1 MLDRVGGVSMKN
13 GTVNI
18 FGVVSVLIPL
28 ILSILILN
36 FFLEIVPNEKI
47 QGLPLI
53 LPLFLCPIGAVVG
66 VVGYRYR
73 KDQILRIGIIS
84 NIILFLFPI
93 AYNIFA
99 TLIFGV

>member
-1 MLDRVGGVSMKN
+1 MKN
-13 GTVNI
+13 GTVSI
-18 FGVVSVLIPL
+18 LGVVSVLIPL

-36 FFLEIVPNEKI
+36 FFLEIVTNEKI

-53 LPLFLCPIGAVVG
+53 LPLFLCPVGTVVGAV
-66 VVGYRYR
+66 GYGYR
-73 KDQILRIGIIS
+73 KDQISRIGIIS

>member
-1 MLDRVGGVSMKN
+1 MKN
-13 GTVNI
+13 GTVSI
-18 FGVVSVLIPL
+18 LGVVSVLIPL

-36 FFLEIVPNEKI
+36 FFLEIVTNEKI

-53 LPLFLCPIGAVVG
+53 LPLFLCPVGTVVG
-66 VVGYRYR
+66 VVGYGYR
-73 KDQILRIGIIS
+73 KDQISSIGIIS

-99 TLIFGV
+99 TLMFGV